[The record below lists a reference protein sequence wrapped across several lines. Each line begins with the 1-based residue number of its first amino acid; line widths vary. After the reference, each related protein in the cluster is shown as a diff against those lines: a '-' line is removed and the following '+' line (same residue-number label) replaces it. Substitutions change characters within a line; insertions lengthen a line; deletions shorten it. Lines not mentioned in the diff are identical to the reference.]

1 MLADGQK
8 CDQLCRW
15 RRLGVTV
22 SPIWTRPAEYWIVIV
37 LRMVYNSKWLGQLTF
52 EDVVRLAGRTT
63 VAQLLARSDF
73 SARYQK
79 DEPIGLHEFLY
90 PLAQAQ
96 DSVEINADVELGGTD
111 QKFNLL
117 MGRTLQKS
125 VGQQSQVCIML
136 PILEG
141 LDGVEKMSKSLD
153 NYVGI
158 TEPADSMY
166 GKLLS
171 MPDELIYRYFEL
183 ASDVETHRLSEL
195 AEQCRTNPRDA
206 KHFLA
211 YRLVSMY
218 HGTQAADA
226 AKAHIEKTLIRKEV
240 PDNIADF
247 RPMADG
253 QIGLLDLL
261 TQAGPHGVQWCG
273 AAPDCAGGRPNRRA
287 TGN

>member
-1 MLADGQK
+1 
-8 CDQLCRW
+8 
-15 RRLGVTV
+15 
-22 SPIWTRPAEYWIVIV
+22 
-37 LRMVYNSKWLGQLTF
+37 
-52 EDVVRLAGRTT
+52 
-63 VAQLLARSDF
+63 
-73 SARYQK
+73 
-79 DEPIGLHEFLY
+79 
-90 PLAQAQ
+90 
-96 DSVEINADVELGGTD
+96 
-111 QKFNLL
+111 
-117 MGRTLQKS
+117 
-125 VGQQSQVCIML
+125 
-136 PILEG
+136 
-141 LDGVEKMSKSLD
+141 MSKSLD

-261 TQAGPHGVQWCG
+261 TQAGLTESNG
-273 AAPDCAGGRPNRRA
+273 AARRLIVQGA
-287 TGN
+287 VRIDGQRVTDSRRIMDLSQDTPFVVKVGKRRYARIIW